1 MRMPVATQGRWAAP
15 HGRPCVGLGVVLVLA
30 AMLLLPLAYNGFPLL
45 FSDSGAY
52 YLTFRVNEN
61 RFLSIQVTSPL

>member
-1 MRMPVATQGRWAAP
+1 
-15 HGRPCVGLGVVLVLA
+15 VGLGVVLVLA

-52 YLTFRVNEN
+52 YLKASKSG
-61 RFLSIQVTSPL
+61 L